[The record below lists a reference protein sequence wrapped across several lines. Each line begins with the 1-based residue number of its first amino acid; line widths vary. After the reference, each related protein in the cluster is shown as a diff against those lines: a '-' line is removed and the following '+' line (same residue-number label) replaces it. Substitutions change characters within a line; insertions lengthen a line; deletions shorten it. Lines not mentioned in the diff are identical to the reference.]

1 MNGFFKVP
9 YPINEEVKAYTPNSP
24 ERKALLDTYKAMYS
38 QKIEVP
44 LYIGKQKVLTQ
55 TKKDMRP
62 PHDHK
67 HVLGQYQWAEK
78 THVED
83 AIKAALEA
91 QQAWANLAWE
101 QRAAVFL
108 KAADLIATKY
118 RNKIN
123 AATMLCQSKNVHQ
136 AEIDSACELA
146 DFFRFNVYY
155 MTQIYAEQP
164 TANSFGVWNRSEHR
178 ALEGFIYAV
187 TPFNFT
193 AIAGNLPGAPA
204 LMGNVVLWKPSDS
217 QVYSAQ
223 VIMEIFEEAGL
234 PSGVIN
240 MITGDAVMTTEI
252 ALSHPDFAGLHFTGS
267 TDIFKHLW
275 KTIGNN
281 INVYKNYPRIVG
293 ETGGKDFVLAH
304 PTSNVDEV
312 VTGLIRGSFE
322 YQGQKCSAS
331 SRAYVPK
338 SLWQAIKTKL
348 QAELATVKMGS
359 PEDPSHFINAVIHE
373 GSFDKI
379 VGFIERAKKDA
390 SCEIIS
396 GGTYDKSQGY
406 FVAPTVIHTT
416 NAHYESMVAE
426 IFGPVLTIFVYED
439 ADWTKTIDLVNK
451 TSVYALTGAIFSNCR
466 YALQEAVEGL
476 THAAGNLYLNDKS
489 TGAVVGQQPFGGA
502 RASGTNDKAG
512 SVLNLLRWVSPRT
525 VKESL
530 LSPNS
535 YKYPSLG

>member
-240 MITGDAVMTTEI
+240 MVTGDAIMTTEI

-535 YKYPSLG
+535 YKYPYLG